1 MSPLASHASQREK
14 ELRLLAKY
22 EKQRQKKKPRGYF
35 WYMLLVLALIY
46 IVDEVATNLPNSLE
60 TEINVALFGLPF
72 IHANGFGL
80 EQLNAVA
87 VQGGMEPAPIFE
99 ALSQGLSWIGMVKL
113 IANVTLIASMFYR
126 PLADKYGRRIFLF
139 VNTIGMAAALIVLY
153 FVSNIWIYALG
164 FLVLRFFVTPDQQV
178 IYLVEISPEKRR
190 GTLLS
195 ITKGLA
201 EFGLVLMWLLRR
213 IFLQENVPSSYRS
226 LFLVIS
232 VAAAAI
238 AFITRF
244 CSRESDVFL
253 DEKIAY
259 LKKTPEERAKE
270 KEVASKAQ
278 GGFFAAIKYTMKN
291 KQLRWIMI
299 VTAIV
304 EIAYSCCNN
313 YSNVLSNGV
322 LGVGFLNQ
330 AQATEVGF
338 FFPFSCAIV
347 TMIYGYFADRFGRKP
362 TSIGL
367 LVLATLGFVGE
378 FVALYFGWPLAVV
391 GIFLGIVLGADWAN
405 GDLYAM
411 MATESSATNLRA
423 SVMSVWSLFFG
434 VGMVLSMGICALL
447 PALVG
452 KANLSIGYFLVAVP
466 AWVVALIL
474 LQLKVQETKGAD
486 LKTVGK
492 ED

>member
-1 MSPLASHASQREK
+1 
-14 ELRLLAKY
+14 
-22 EKQRQKKKPRGYF
+22 
-35 WYMLLVLALIY
+35 
-46 IVDEVATNLPNSLE
+46 
-60 TEINVALFGLPF
+60 
-72 IHANGFGL
+72 
-80 EQLNAVA
+80 
-87 VQGGMEPAPIFE
+87 
-99 ALSQGLSWIGMVKL
+99 
-113 IANVTLIASMFYR
+113 
-126 PLADKYGRRIFLF
+126 
-139 VNTIGMAAALIVLY
+139 
-153 FVSNIWIYALG
+153 
-164 FLVLRFFVTPDQQV
+164 
-178 IYLVEISPEKRR
+178 
-190 GTLLS
+190 
-195 ITKGLA
+195 
-201 EFGLVLMWLLRR
+201 
-213 IFLQENVPSSYRS
+213 
-226 LFLVIS
+226 
-232 VAAAAI
+232 
-238 AFITRF
+238 
-244 CSRESDVFL
+244 
-253 DEKIAY
+253 
-259 LKKTPEERAKE
+259 
-270 KEVASKAQ
+270 
-278 GGFFAAIKYTMKN
+278 
-291 KQLRWIMI
+291 MI

-466 AWVVALIL
+466 AWVVALIF
-474 LQLKVQETKGAD
+474 LQLKVKETKGAD